1 MIGLAVDGDRAA
13 VQVFPLRDGRLVDR
27 YSFQLENVA
36 GEDLETI
43 VEEFCLGYY
52 GVAPSIPPQI
62 VMPKEVGR
70 PTALEEILTERR
82 GARVEVRP
90 AFRGDKRRL
99 AELATK
105 NAEHALVVLPPRT
118 PSAGSCAGVAALE
131 ELREAL
137 NLESLPVRIE
147 CFDISTTQG
156 AQTVGSMV
164 VFQDAQPRK
173 ALLPEVRHQAAGRP
187 PGRLRGPGGGAL
199 PPVRARGRAGER
211 ARLGRVVRRDT
222 EPRRRRRGKGA
233 AVGGARGHAPVR
245 AAAGRRRLSRQEG
258 RARLRAGATAAHG
271 ARTLLGRAPAPPA
284 AARRGSPLRRRL
296 PPPERGRRRHATRC
310 STTCAASGRRR
321 RRALLTHFG
330 SVDRILAASQEELE
344 GVPGL
349 PEKTARAVYAQLH
362 KAGATVSAPRRASQR
377 RAESRASPSASSSLA
392 VAACWRR
399 RQAAEPPGPPPRRI
413 PVAR

>member
-1 MIGLAVDGDRAA
+1 MDGDRAA

-36 GEDLETI
+36 GQDLETI

-62 VMPKEVGR
+62 IIPKEVGR
-70 PTALEEILTERR
+70 PTASEEILTERR
-82 GARVEVRP
+82 GARVEVRA

-105 NAEHALVVLPPRT
+105 NAEHALVIGGADTERRRLRR
-118 PSAGSCAGVAALE
+118 VAALE

-164 VFQDAQPRK
+164 VFQDAQPKK
-173 ALLPEVRHQAAGRP
+173 ALLPEVRRQAAVQAT
-187 PGRLRGPGGGAL
+187 GRLRGASRRCSPAGL
-199 PPVRARGRAGER
+199 RVRACRER
-211 ARLGRVVRRDT
+211 ARLGRVVRGDP
-222 EPRRRRRGKGA
+222 ESRRRRRGQGA
-233 AVGGARGHAPVR
+233 AVGGTRGDAPVR
-245 AAAGRRRLSRQEG
+245 AAASCCRLAGQDG
-258 RARLRAGATAAHG
+258 RARLRSRATA
-271 ARTLLGRAPAPPA
+271 RRSCSNAPP
-284 AARRGSPLRRRL
+284 RGSSCSSGSVTRL
-296 PPPERGRRRHATRC
+296 TASPSAIT
-310 STTCAASGRRR
+310 ASGRTAEARDSLLDHLRGVGPAR

-362 KAGATVSAPRRASQR
+362 KAGPTVTLWLG
-377 RAESRASPSASSSLA
+377 SRA
-392 VAACWRR
+392 C
-399 RQAAEPPGPPPRRI
+399 
-413 PVAR
+413 